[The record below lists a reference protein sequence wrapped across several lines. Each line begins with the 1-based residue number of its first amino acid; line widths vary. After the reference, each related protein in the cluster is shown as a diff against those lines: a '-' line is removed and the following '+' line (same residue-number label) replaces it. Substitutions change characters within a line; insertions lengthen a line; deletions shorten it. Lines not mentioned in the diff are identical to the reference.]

1 MCLHVCPFACHAHAG
16 FVEAHVGAAFPAWTR
31 YRHAFSRGGCML
43 RFPADTPGIASS
55 ACPQHARSDVD
66 HGRKA
71 SSDSATPH
79 GQQVCVDT
87 GTSFWATSR
96 AFKEA
101 SSSAATPSANRCQA
115 SRHGREKLARR
126 NQRWRRIRSPNR
138 RAAAIP
144 PDRAGGGG
152 RGVGILC
159 KELGYEFLPKGGT
172 CANHRGANP
181 VSM

>member
-1 MCLHVCPFACHAHAG
+1 MCLNACPFACHAHAG
-16 FVEAHVGAAFPAWTR
+16 LVEAHVGAAYPAWTR
-31 YRHAFSRGGCML
+31 YRHTFSRDGCML

-55 ACPQHARSDVD
+55 ACPEHARSDVD

-71 SSDSATPH
+71 SADSATPH

-101 SSSAATPSANRCQA
+101 SSSAATPSANRRQA
-115 SRHGREKLARR
+115 SRHGREKLAPR

-152 RGVGILC
+152 RAVS
-159 KELGYEFLPKGGT
+159 KELVYEFHPK
-172 CANHRGANP
+172 ALARVRGANP